1 MKKLIFFIFIAL
13 GILTQPQAQKFNQ
26 TDEVINNFIFSGQW
40 QQAKTLI
47 EEEIRKNPEHPK
59 YYFMKAYMYYLA
71 RYFADTGM
79 TRDSTIDVV
88 HYYSNKAIQT
98 GEQLEQTTEVKF
110 YIGCA
115 YGYLA
120 RAHGMRQEW
129 WSTYWAAG
137 DCENYLEEV
146 IEEDPDFYDAYFEL
160 GIINYYPSVA
170 VTGFTSFLAW
180 MGGMS
185 GDKQLGFDYL
195 NKVAD
200 KGEIFK
206 AEAIIAL
213 GLIYNNFENDLQTSS
228 KYYTKLLS
236 IHPEN
241 TFASNQKIQ
250 IDFTLLVNEK
260 GVEYFKS
267 NFESLKEQFEIDE
280 PQDLNL
286 LGYYLMNNERLDDA
300 LAIFKFNTEL
310 YPDIANGYDSLAEC
324 YMTRNENQKA
334 IEYYNIANEKIPS
347 DTTLTD
353 EFKEFLLDNIQDKL
367 EELRSK
373 GNS

>member
-1 MKKLIFFIFIAL
+1 
-13 GILTQPQAQKFNQ
+13 
-26 TDEVINNFIFSGQW
+26 V
-40 QQAKTLI
+40 
-47 EEEIRKNPEHPK
+47 
-59 YYFMKAYMYYLA
+59 
-71 RYFADTGM
+71 
-79 TRDSTIDVV
+79 
-88 HYYSNKAIQT
+88 
-98 GEQLEQTTEVKF
+98 
-110 YIGCA
+110 
-115 YGYLA
+115 
-120 RAHGMRQEW
+120 
-129 WSTYWAAG
+129 
-137 DCENYLEEV
+137 
-146 IEEDPDFYDAYFEL
+146 DFYDAYFEL
-160 GIINYYPSVA
+160 GVINYYPSVA

-200 KGEIFK
+200 KGELFK

-213 GLIYNNFENDLQTSS
+213 GLIYNNFENDLQTAS

-241 TFASNQKIQ
+241 NFASDQKIQ

-286 LGYYLMNNERLDDA
+286 LGYYLMNNERPDDA

-334 IEYYNIANEKIPS
+334 IENYNIANEKIPS

-353 EFKEFLLDNIQDKL
+353 EFKEFLIENIQDKL

>member
-1 MKKLIFFIFIAL
+1 MKKIVLFFFL
-13 GILTQPQAQKFNQ
+13 SSSVFLYAQKFTS
-26 TDEVINNFIFSGQW
+26 TDEAINDYIFSGEW

-47 EEEIRKNPEHPK
+47 EEEIAKNPDHPK
-59 YYFMKAYMYYLA
+59 YYFMKAYMYYLS

-146 IEEDPDFYDAYFEL
+146 IEENPDFHDAYFEL
-160 GIINYYPSVA
+160 GVINYYPSVA

-185 GDKQLGFDYL
+185 GDKQLGLDYL
-195 NKVAD
+195 RKVAD
-200 KGEIFK
+200 KGELFK

-241 TFASNQKIQ
+241 NFASDQKIQ

-260 GVEYFKS
+260 GIEYFKS

-286 LGYYLMNNERLDDA
+286 LGYSLMNNERLDDA

-324 YMTRNENQKA
+324 YMTMNENQKA
-334 IEYYNIANEKIPS
+334 IDYYNIANEKIPA

-353 EFKEFLLDNIQDKL
+353 EFKEFLIENIQDKL

>member
-1 MKKLIFFIFIAL
+1 MKKIIFFIFIAL
-13 GILTQPQAQKFNQ
+13 GILTQTQAQKFNQ
-26 TDEVINNFIFSGQW
+26 TDEAINNYIFSGEW

-47 EEEIRKNPEHPK
+47 EEEIAKNPEHPK
-59 YYFMKAYMYYLA
+59 YYFMKAYMYYLS

-146 IEEDPDFYDAYFEL
+146 IEENPDFHDAYFEL
-160 GIINYYPSVA
+160 GVINYYPSVA

-185 GDKQLGFDYL
+185 GDKQLGLDYL

-200 KGEIFK
+200 KGELFK

-213 GLIYNNFENDLQTSS
+213 GLIYNNFENDLHTSS

-241 TFASNQKIQ
+241 NFASDQKIQ

-334 IEYYNIANEKIPS
+334 IEYYNIANEKIPA

-353 EFKEFLLDNIQDKL
+353 EFKEFLIENIQDKL

>member
-1 MKKLIFFIFIAL
+1 MKKLILFIFIAI
-13 GILTQPQAQKFNQ
+13 GILIQGQAQKFNQ
-26 TDEVINNFIFSGQW
+26 TDEAINNHIFSGEW

-47 EEEIRKNPEHPK
+47 EEEIAKNPEHPK
-59 YYFMKAYMYYLA
+59 YYFMKAYMYYLS

-185 GDKQLGFDYL
+185 GDKELGLDYL
-195 NKVAD
+195 KKVAD
-200 KGEIFK
+200 NGELFK

-241 TFASNQKIQ
+241 NFASDQKIQ

-334 IEYYNIANEKIPS
+334 IEYYNIAYEKIPA

-353 EFKEFLLDNIQDKL
+353 EFKEFLIENIQDKL

>member
-1 MKKLIFFIFIAL
+1 MKKLIFFIFIAV
-13 GILTQPQAQKFNQ
+13 GILTQTQAQKFNQ
-26 TDEVINNFIFSGQW
+26 TDEAINNHIFSGEW
-40 QQAKTLI
+40 HQAKTLI
-47 EEEIRKNPEHPK
+47 EEEIAKNPEHPK
-59 YYFMKAYMYYLA
+59 YYFMKAYMYYLS

-146 IEEDPDFYDAYFEL
+146 IEENPDFHDAYFEL
-160 GIINYYPSVA
+160 GVINYYPSVA

-185 GDKQLGFDYL
+185 GDKQLGLDYL
-195 NKVAD
+195 RKVAD
-200 KGEIFK
+200 KGELFK

-213 GLIYNNFENDLQTSS
+213 GLIYNNFENDLQSSS

-241 TFASNQKIQ
+241 NFASDQKIQ

-334 IEYYNIANEKIPS
+334 IEYYNIANEKIPA

-353 EFKEFLLDNIQDKL
+353 EFKEFLIENIQDKL

>member
-13 GILTQPQAQKFNQ
+13 GILTQTQAQKFNQ
-26 TDEVINNFIFSGQW
+26 ADKAINNFIFSGEW
-40 QQAKTLI
+40 HQAKTLI
-47 EEEIRKNPEHPK
+47 EEEIAKNPEHPK
-59 YYFMKAYMYYLA
+59 YYFMKAYMYYLS

-146 IEEDPDFYDAYFEL
+146 IEENPDFHDAYFEL
-160 GIINYYPSVA
+160 GVINYYPSVA

-185 GDKQLGFDYL
+185 GDKELGLDYL
-195 NKVAD
+195 KKVAD
-200 KGEIFK
+200 KGELFK

-213 GLIYNNFENDLQTSS
+213 GLIYNNFENDLQTAS

-241 TFASNQKIQ
+241 NFASDQKIQ

-324 YMTRNENQKA
+324 YMTMNENQKA
-334 IEYYNIANEKIPS
+334 IDYYNIANEKIPA

-353 EFKEFLLDNIQDKL
+353 EFKEFLIENIQDKL

>member
-13 GILTQPQAQKFNQ
+13 GILTQTQAQKFNQ
-26 TDEVINNFIFSGQW
+26 ADKAINNFIFSGEW
-40 QQAKTLI
+40 HQAKTLI
-47 EEEIRKNPEHPK
+47 EEEIAKNPEHPK
-59 YYFMKAYMYYLA
+59 YYFMKAYMYYLS

-146 IEEDPDFYDAYFEL
+146 IEEDVDFYDAYFEL
-160 GIINYYPSVA
+160 GVINYYPSVA

-200 KGEIFK
+200 KGELFK

-213 GLIYNNFENDLQTSS
+213 GLIYNNFENDLQTAS

-241 TFASNQKIQ
+241 NFASDQKIQ

-286 LGYYLMNNERLDDA
+286 LGYYLMNNERPDDA

-334 IEYYNIANEKIPS
+334 IENYNIANEKIPS

-353 EFKEFLLDNIQDKL
+353 EFKEFLIENIQDKL

>member
-1 MKKLIFFIFIAL
+1 MKKLIFFTFIAL
-13 GILTQPQAQKFNQ
+13 GILTQTQAQKFNQ
-26 TDEVINNFIFSGQW
+26 TDEAINNHIFSGEW
-40 QQAKTLI
+40 HQAKTLI
-47 EEEIRKNPEHPK
+47 EEEIAKNPEHPK
-59 YYFMKAYMYYLA
+59 YYFMKAYMYYLS
-71 RYFADTGM
+71 RYFSDTGM

-98 GEQLEQTTEVKF
+98 GEQLEQTAEVKF

-146 IEEDPDFYDAYFEL
+146 IEENPDFHDAYFEL
-160 GIINYYPSVA
+160 GVINYYPSVA

-185 GDKQLGFDYL
+185 GDKQLGLDYL
-195 NKVAD
+195 RKVAD
-200 KGEIFK
+200 KGELFK

-213 GLIYNNFENDLQTSS
+213 GLIYNNFENDLQSSS

-241 TFASNQKIQ
+241 NFASDQKIQ

-334 IEYYNIANEKIPS
+334 IEYYNIANEKIPA

-353 EFKEFLLDNIQDKL
+353 EFKEFLIENIQDKL

>member
-13 GILTQPQAQKFNQ
+13 GILTQTQAQKFNQ
-26 TDEVINNFIFSGQW
+26 ADKAINNFIFSGEW
-40 QQAKTLI
+40 HQAKTLI
-47 EEEIRKNPEHPK
+47 EEEIAKNPEHPK
-59 YYFMKAYMYYLA
+59 YYFMKAYMYYLS

-146 IEEDPDFYDAYFEL
+146 IEENPDFHDAYFEL
-160 GIINYYPSVA
+160 GVINYYPSVA

-200 KGEIFK
+200 KGELFK

-213 GLIYNNFENDLQTSS
+213 GLIYNNFENDLQTAS

-241 TFASNQKIQ
+241 NFASDQKIQ

-286 LGYYLMNNERLDDA
+286 LGYYLMNNERPDDA

-334 IEYYNIANEKIPS
+334 IENYNIANEKIPS

-353 EFKEFLLDNIQDKL
+353 EFKEFLIENIQDKL